1 MTNTKKARG
10 AKIPMAKSRTN
21 GYFVPKDGIDREVL
35 TSDICRY
42 LENDALIRPGCYE
55 VISNLRT
62 IE

>member
-1 MTNTKKARG
+1 
-10 AKIPMAKSRTN
+10 MAKSRTN